1 MVTVDAHLL
10 SCITATLSPPIF
22 TSVCSCKS
30 SFDVWISLE
39 NRFTSLSRSHIH
51 QLKNQLNRL
60 SKKGHSMEDYL
71 GQVKTLSDQ
80 LTLVSSPIDDED
92 LVLIILNGLPD
103 EYNAFKTTIRARAES
118 ISVDCLC
125 SLLCSE
131 AVHVE
136 SSAKHSGSAD
146 VPFAYVSNRQNSSP
160 FAKSDRGGYRG
171 GYSRNSNRGGRFFK
185 GNRNRSGG
193 GSRLST
199 PNSASASHSSGSPTG
214 LLICQICGKAN
225 HTALDCWYRMDQSF
239 QGSSS
244 TMRGT
249 SPKAYVA
256 SSSSDNNNAHWYLD
270 SGATSHLTNN
280 LNNLSLYQPYEGEDH
295 VTIGDGNQLAI
306 HHTGTGLLP
315 TPSTALIP

>member
-1 MVTVDAHLL
+1 MVDPSNLPPNLTLLISNLFSFVNVKLDSSNYIVWKNQLLNILRATKLLCYVDGSLPCPPWIVLDSLNKEVVNPKHQQWLTVDAHLL

-30 SFDVWISLE
+30 SFEVWISLE
-39 NRFTSLSRSHIH
+39 KQFLFLSRSHIH

-60 SKKGHSMEDYL
+60 SKKGHLMEDYL

-103 EYNAFKTTIRARAES
+103 EYSAFKTTIQARAKS

-125 SLLCSE
+125 SSLCSE
-131 AVHVE
+131 AVHVK

-160 FAKSDRGGYRG
+160 FAKSVRGGYRG
-171 GYSRNSNRGGRFFK
+171 GYSRNFNRGGRFFK
-185 GNRNRSGG
+185 GNRNRSGR

-199 PNSASASHSSGSPTG
+199 PNSASASYSSGSPTS
-214 LLICQICGKAN
+214 LLICQICGKVN
-225 HTALDCWYRMDQSF
+225 HTALDCWCRMDQSF
-239 QGSSS
+239 
-244 TMRGT
+244 
-249 SPKAYVA
+249 KV
-256 SSSSDNNNAHWYLD
+256 L
-270 SGATSHLTNN
+270 HL
-280 LNNLSLYQPYEGEDH
+280 L
-295 VTIGDGNQLAI
+295 
-306 HHTGTGLLP
+306 
-315 TPSTALIP
+315 

>member
-1 MVTVDAHLL
+1 
-10 SCITATLSPPIF
+10 
-22 TSVCSCKS
+22 
-30 SFDVWISLE
+30 
-39 NRFTSLSRSHIH
+39 
-51 QLKNQLNRL
+51 
-60 SKKGHSMEDYL
+60 MEDYL

-92 LVLIILNGLPD
+92 SVLIILNGLPD
-103 EYNAFKTTIRARAES
+103 EYSAFKTTIRARAES

-131 AVHVE
+131 VVHVE
-136 SSAKHSGSAD
+136 SSAKHSSSAE

-171 GYSRNSNRGGRFFK
+171 GYSRNFNRGGRFFK
-185 GNRNRSGG
+185 GNRNRSGRG
-193 GSRLST
+193 RILST
-199 PNSASASHSSGSPTG
+199 PNSASASHSSGSPTS

-256 SSSSDNNNAHWYLD
+256 SSSSDNNNANWYLD
-270 SGATSHLTNN
+270 SRATSHLTNN

-295 VTIGDGNQLAI
+295 VTIGDGNQLVI
-306 HHTGTGLLP
+306 HHIGTGQSHQE
-315 TPSTALIP
+315 TAVSRPSY